1 MNLKDY
7 NIPYSGWKLLIS
19 EWIIG
24 ENAKRDREVL
34 ILNLLD
40 GMSLEEISALEHI
53 DITPRQASRVIEKRL
68 PEVISHIDFLA
79 RQ

>member
-7 NIPYSGWKLLIS
+7 NIPYSGWKLLIN

-24 ENAKRDREVL
+24 ENAKRDRQVL
-34 ILNLLD
+34 ILYLLD
-40 GMSLEEISALEHI
+40 GMPLEKISALEHI

-68 PEVISHIDFLA
+68 PEVISHIDFLTS
-79 RQ
+79 Q